1 MFKFDNFTQGAN
13 RALNLAVENASK
25 MGHTYIGSEHILL
38 GLVCEGTG
46 VAAAVLSAR
55 GVSVKALKDVIKNSI
70 GIGAP
75 TSLTKENLTPR
86 ASEIIEKA
94 HSASMGTFR
103 GTVGT
108 EHILLSILNEN
119 ECMALKMLRT
129 LKVSGAEI
137 SADLLC
143 DKESENPKKRK
154 SPKPKSLLLKYGRDL
169 TEMASYGEIQPVIG
183 REKEIARS
191 MRILAR
197 KSKNNP
203 CLIGEAGVGKTAIA
217 EGLAVLISSG
227 KAPDVL
233 AHKRIVQVDLT
244 SVVAG
249 TKYRGDFEERVK
261 SILEETKRLGNVIL
275 FIDEIHNLT
284 GTGSAEGA
292 VDAANILKPALA
304 RGEIQLI
311 GATTIDEYR
320 KNIEKDAALERR
332 FQPVIIEEPTKEQTL
347 EILNG
352 IKSRFEKHHCVEYT
366 SGALES
372 AVDLSRRYI
381 NDRFLPDKAI
391 DLIDE
396 AASETKLS
404 RASKKHASKTEV
416 TSADI
421 AKIVSQWT
429 NVPVS
434 KIDEDEREKLASL
447 ESELSTYVI
456 GQEEAISTVSSAIRR
471 ARLGIS
477 DASRPIG
484 TFLFL
489 GQAGVGKTELS
500 KALAKAVFGRKDFL
514 INVDMSEYSQKHSVS
529 ALVGAPPGYVGYEQG
544 GQLTEKV
551 RKKPY
556 CVVLFDEI
564 EKAHADI
571 FNLLL
576 PVFEEGELTDLS
588 GRKVSFRN
596 TVIIMTSNLCSD
608 IIGKNFSL
616 GFSKTDGDIKKEV
629 NSRLKKSFK
638 PEFLNRIDEIIIF
651 NKLASEQIYEISEKK
666 INDLMLKIKGELGY
680 DISADAS
687 VVQMISEVAE
697 RQNAGA
703 RPVRNAIINLVEN
716 KISDMILDG
725 KLKKSEKYRLFC
737 ENNIIK
743 ILDTNKILL

>member
-94 HSASMGTFR
+94 RSASMGTFR

-154 SPKPKSLLLKYGRDL
+154 SQKPKSLLLKYGRDL

-352 IKSRFEKHHCVEYT
+352 IKTRFEKHHCVEYT

-421 AKIVSQWT
+421 AKIVSQWI

-703 RPVRNAIINLVEN
+703 RPVRNAITNLVEN